1 MKILVLRGG
10 SSEREV
16 YFYNE
21 EISSVE
27 FSFYSSVDR
36 RGGGP
41 WTKSKSIFL
50 YIKESLLGLGLL
62 GTDLVGFWVEIGR
75 NLVKS
80 WLILITWIIKS
91 LEII

>member
-1 MKILVLRGG
+1 M
-10 SSEREV
+10 
-16 YFYNE
+16 
-21 EISSVE
+21 E

-62 GTDLVGFWVEIGR
+62 GTDLVGFWVKIGR
-75 NLVKS
+75 NLV
-80 WLILITWIIKS
+80 
-91 LEII
+91 

>member
-1 MKILVLRGG
+1 MVLRGG
-10 SSEREV
+10 KSEREV

-21 EISSVE
+21 EIFSVE
-27 FSFYSSVDR
+27 FSFYSSVDQ

-41 WTKSKSIFL
+41 WTKSRSIFL
-50 YIKESLLGLGLL
+50 YIKGSLLGLGLL
-62 GTDLVGFWVEIGR
+62 GIDLVGFWVEIGR

-80 WLILITWIIKS
+80 WLILITWIMKS